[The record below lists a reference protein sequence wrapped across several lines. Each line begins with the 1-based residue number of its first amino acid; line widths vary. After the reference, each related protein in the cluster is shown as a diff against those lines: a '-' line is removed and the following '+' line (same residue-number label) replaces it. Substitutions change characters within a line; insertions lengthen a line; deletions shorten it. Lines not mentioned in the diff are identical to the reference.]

1 MRDRRGRWSIIA
13 AVMLVLMGVL
23 LWRLYSLMIVEGS
36 QYREMSDNKRIK
48 EIEITAPRGNIY
60 DRNGVLLA
68 GTRTSFAV
76 QAYKDDLMSLDSEER
91 NQVLSQLIH
100 FMERDGVDY
109 LDAYPISL
117 NEFTFETQ
125 EDYFTS
131 EKTPREKVEET
142 LHDSNLLDDLLA
154 LTYQGEPSS
163 DYKVSVAARA
173 LTFLSLKGTP
183 LPIQIN
189 PEDNYA
195 LSFISGEE
203 YDQLITDGV
212 ITEES
217 SPIDLI
223 TNTIDD
229 NPNLVSQVLDHPA
242 VRQLA
247 YDLLKANNLI
257 GDVKLTPFTYTYE
270 MDLLRNKA
278 SLHHSFPEITMETTA
293 QEDFVTIVEEV
304 ALDDFLQSVMVS
316 SNNKFIIPAEGLLNK
331 LANLGVDSNL
341 TYTISPDAS
350 SVDIEFENEEETL
363 ELPIDRLKNL
373 AEEHGLLKDL
383 IIDDDYRYLAEQA
396 VFAQGVYPRISTVTW
411 IYGPERDL
419 SDFKERKGL
428 DEETAEEAFQK
439 IAEDHDI
446 PKEIN
451 AIEQL
456 GILSIRDRVSAQ
468 GNYAYAPV
476 NLGYE
481 LSTTTVAKIEENIP
495 ASTGIMIST
504 EPIRYYP
511 HGELAAHIIGYI
523 GKIATET
530 EIQKYINE
538 KGYLPNELIG
548 KTGVEE
554 SFEDTLH
561 GVNGKDVV
569 MIDSYGN
576 RTETIQSVEPKAG
589 NNLYLTIDFDLQ
601 KQSEKALHKGI
612 VATKY
617 GLPYESEWGSM
628 NINSDKNINSG
639 ATISTDPNTGQ
650 LLAMVS
656 YPSFD
661 PNLFAT
667 GISNSDW
674 RNLMPKNESDL
685 TEARPLLNLA
695 TQTAVQPGS
704 TFKVVTGLAAL
715 EKGLD
720 ADEKIECMGY
730 IDIGTT
736 RFNCLIYSE
745 YETTHG
751 PINVKEAIGV
761 SCNYFFY
768 TLGLGENPRSTIG
781 SDIQVTVDDLS
792 AMALNLGLGDPSG
805 LEINYP
811 SEVRNSIPSR
821 DGKLD
826 MAKGILRRFLNNNLI
841 DYKKEEVFKNQ
852 RDIEQDI
859 ETIVS
864 WADQGSATER
874 YVIIERLESMG
885 YHAEQPLENSY
896 TGLADIIKYTY
907 LNQANWTQSDSMNAV
922 IGQGQNAYSPI
933 ALNQMTN
940 IFANGGYDYDLTLV
954 KEIRTH
960 DNNTVVFQQ
969 QPSGHQITLDDMA
982 HIDDIREGMRLSSD
996 GPIARKGFEH
1006 IDFAVGSKTGTADRD
1021 DIDPETG
1028 RVYSP
1033 YAWYI
1038 AFAPYDDPTI
1048 TTVTFLPNGVGSANA
1063 VAVTRDILAF
1073 YLDAPAAY
1081 EPNESMYEG
1090 LSTSTYELDD
1100 LDDIDTDETEESS
1113 EEVLPSE

>member
-23 LWRLYSLMIVEGS
+23 IWRLYDLTLVEGS
-36 QYREMSDNKRIK
+36 QYREMADNKRIK

-76 QAYKDDLMSLDSEER
+76 QAYKDDLMSLDSEDR
-91 NQVLSQLIH
+91 NEVISQLIH

-117 NEFTFETQ
+117 NEFTFETT
-125 EDYFTS
+125 EDYFSS
-131 EKTPREKVEET
+131 EKAPREIVEET
-142 LHDSNLLDDLLA
+142 LHDSNLLDELLA
-154 LTYQGEPSS
+154 QVYAGGPNNS
-163 DYKVSVAARA
+163 YRVSVAARA

-183 LPIQIN
+183 LPISIN
-189 PEDNYA
+189 PEDDYA
-195 LSFISGEE
+195 LSFNKGDE
-203 YDQLITDGV
+203 YDQLISDDV
-212 ITEES
+212 ITEED
-217 SPIDLI
+217 SPLTLI
-223 TNTIDD
+223 TNTIED
-229 NPNLVSQVLDHPA
+229 NPNLVSQILDHPA

-247 YDLLKANNLI
+247 YDLLSERNLI
-257 GDVKLTPFTYTYE
+257 DEIQLTPFTYTYE
-270 MDLLRNKA
+270 MDFLRNKS
-278 SLHHSFPEITMETTA
+278 SLHHSFPEITMDTSA
-293 QEDFVTIVEEV
+293 IEDFITIVKEV
-304 ALDDFLQSVMVS
+304 ALDDFLQSVQVNS
-316 SNNKFIIPAEGLLNK
+316 DNEFIIPAEGLLNK

-341 TYTISPDAS
+341 TYTIAPDAS
-350 SVDIEFENEEETL
+350 SVNIEFENAEETL

-373 AEEHGLLKDL
+373 AEEHELFDEL
-383 IIDDDYRYLAEQA
+383 ITDEDYRYLAERA
-396 VFAQGVYPRISTVTW
+396 MFDQGIYPRISTVSW
-411 IYGPERDL
+411 VYGPERDL
-419 SDFKERKGL
+419 SDFKAQKGL
-428 DEETAEEAFQK
+428 EEESAEEAFAK

-446 PKEIN
+446 KESLN
-451 AIEQL
+451 PIEQL
-456 GILSIRDRVSAQ
+456 GILSINDRVNAQ

-481 LSTTTVAKIEENIP
+481 LSATTVAKIEENIP

-504 EPIRYYP
+504 EPIRFYP
-511 HGELAAHIIGYI
+511 QGELAAHIIGYI
-523 GKIATET
+523 GKIATEA

-589 NNLYLTIDFDLQ
+589 NNLYLTIDFELQ
-601 KQSEKALHKGI
+601 RESEKALHKGI

-628 NINSDKNINSG
+628 TVNEDKNINSG
-639 ATISTDPNTGQ
+639 ATVSTDPKTGQ
-650 LLAMVS
+650 LLAMAS

-720 ADEKIECMGY
+720 AEEHIECMGY

-736 RFNCLIYSE
+736 RFNCLIYTD
-745 YETTHG
+745 YGTTHG
-751 PINVKEAIGV
+751 HINVKEAIGV

-768 TLGLGENPRSTIG
+768 ALGLGENPKSESG
-781 SDIQVTVDDLS
+781 PDIQVLVDDMS
-792 AMALNLGLGDPSG
+792 EMALKLGLGDSSG

-852 RDIEQDI
+852 TDIEQDI

-874 YVIIERLESMG
+874 YIIIERLETMG
-885 YHAEQPLENSY
+885 YHAEQPLEDSY

-940 IFANGGYDYDLTLV
+940 IFANGGYDYELTLV
-954 KEIRTH
+954 QEIRTH

-969 QPSGHQITLDDMA
+969 QPTGHPIVLDDMT

-996 GPIARKGFEH
+996 GPIARKGFEY
-1006 IDFAVGSKTGTADRD
+1006 IDIEVGSKTGTADRD

-1028 RVYSP
+1028 KVYSP

-1038 AFAPYDDPTI
+1038 AFAPFDNPEI
-1048 TTVTFLPNGVGSANA
+1048 STVTFLPNGVGSANA
-1063 VAVTRDILAF
+1063 VAITRDILAF
-1073 YLDAPAAY
+1073 HLDVPVAY
-1081 EPNESMYEG
+1081 EPDETLYEG
-1090 LSTSTYELDD
+1090 LPTSTYDPEGLEDKG
-1100 LDDIDTDETEESS
+1100 IEENGETS